1 MAKYIRP
8 KQLAKQT
15 VIRQFAMKWS
25 TSARVDFYLVERQTR
40 ACSYLPCRR
49 WYPPAETAPWA
60 LYTYIYIHIHMY
72 IHNIYTYIYIRTH
85 RWIHTSP
92 AADGTLLRELWLELY
107 TYIYIYIYIHIYIH
121 IHIHMYIPTHKWI
134 HTSPAAD
141 GALLRELWLE
151 LWEPIL
157 YLSQFLYISIT
168 ISIAICISIYE
179 QALVSLRLK
188 KIIDAEVCWPMAVVI
203 EGI

>member
-92 AADGTLLRELWLELY
+92 AADGTLLRELWLEL
-107 TYIYIYIYIHIYIH
+107 
-121 IHIHMYIPTHKWI
+121 
-134 HTSPAAD
+134 
-141 GALLRELWLE
+141 
-151 LWEPIL
+151 WEPIL